1 MVNYLGVNS
10 VRELV
15 RQVGLARFL
24 QQLVDAM
31 DSDYRRWEQFD
42 KSARHAIHSPVGV
55 IELMPTSDGRLYC
68 FKYVNGHP
76 KNTAE
81 GLLTVTAFG
90 VLADVDTGYPLL
102 VSELTLTTALRTAAM
117 SVLAARH
124 LARPDSRRMA
134 LIGNGAQSEFQA
146 LAFYHLLG
154 IRALR
159 LFDTDP
165 GASLKLERN
174 LARLALPDLHIERCA
189 SAAEAV
195 RGCDIVTTATADKR
209 NATILRPEMIE
220 SGMHLNAVGGDCP
233 GKTELHADI
242 LRRPD
247 ARVVVEFEPQSRIE
261 GEIQQMPA
269 GFAVTE
275 FAQVLR
281 GQAPGP
287 PHGAGGD
294 GVRLRGFRA
303 GGLLRPAH
311 AARAAATIPAPGNT
325 HRPGAADERSQGPVR
340 PAARPRAPGSHRPA
354 TGAASRMNTTPPRP
368 RHQPDR
374 RPHRHRR
381 GRARRLHGPRGPAR
395 GRAAGG
401 ARRPWPAGGRPGQPR
416 RPGQPLAA
424 TRGRL
429 PPPAPGGGMEP
440 RRVRRRAGTNCAR
453 AACPCCWA
461 ATTAWAWAAS
471 ARWRAIALIPG
482 ESCACCGWTRTPDF
496 NTSALTP
503 SGNVHGMPVACLC
516 GFGPEALTQLAGMP
530 GGAPALRPQQ
540 IRPDRHPQRGR
551 GREALRARAGAGGV
565 RHALH
570 RRGGHAPDHAA
581 GTQRPGRQ
589 HPICT

>member
-174 LARLALPDLHIERCA
+174 LARLALPGLTVERCA

-209 NATILRPEMIE
+209 NATILLPEMIE
-220 SGMHLNAVGGDCP
+220 PGMHLNAVGGDCP

-269 GFAVTE
+269 DFPVTE
-275 FAQVLR
+275 FHRILT
-281 GQAPGP
+281 GQAPGRRTAQEVTVFDSVGFALEDFSALRTLHALLQQY
-287 PHGAGGD
+287 PHLGTPID
-294 GVRLRGFRA
+294 LVPQMNDPKDLF
-303 GGLLRPAH
+303 GLLH
-311 AARAAATIPAPGNT
+311 APAP
-325 HRPGAADERSQGPVR
+325 Q
-340 PAARPRAPGSHRPA
+340 ARTAL
-354 TGAASRMNTTPPRP
+354 
-368 RHQPDR
+368 QP
-374 RPHRHRR
+374 
-381 GRARRLHGPRGPAR
+381 
-395 GRAAGG
+395 
-401 ARRPWPAGGRPGQPR
+401 
-416 RPGQPLAA
+416 
-424 TRGRL
+424 
-429 PPPAPGGGMEP
+429 EP
-440 RRVRRRAGTNCAR
+440 Q
-453 AACPCCWA
+453 
-461 ATTAWAWAAS
+461 TA
-471 ARWRAIALIPG
+471 
-482 ESCACCGWTRTPDF
+482 
-496 NTSALTP
+496 
-503 SGNVHGMPVACLC
+503 
-516 GFGPEALTQLAGMP
+516 
-530 GGAPALRPQQ
+530 
-540 IRPDRHPQRGR
+540 
-551 GREALRARAGAGGV
+551 
-565 RHALH
+565 
-570 RRGGHAPDHAA
+570 
-581 GTQRPGRQ
+581 
-589 HPICT
+589 